1 MSTDERTEQLMTAL
15 REVVDPEI
23 RLDVVALGLI
33 RSIEFGKDKT
43 EVKMLLTTPFC
54 PYAPYMIQQVK
65 EIVEREVPDV
75 PAHVELL
82 ADPWSPEMM
91 EDPSLLGFTAGFGG
105 FGW

>member
-1 MSTDERTEQLMTAL
+1 MNEREEDLRTAL

-23 RLDVVALGLI
+23 RLDVVSLGLI
-33 RSIEFGKDKT
+33 KSIEFGEAQT

-65 EIVEREVPDV
+65 EVVEREVPEV

-82 ADPWSPEMM
+82 ADPWSPELM
-91 EDPSLLGFTAGFGG
+91 EDPSLLGFGAGMMGME
-105 FGW
+105 W